1 MMRKTAC
8 ALALVLVMLAGSA
21 AAQEDAWQHRWFW
34 GAQGGLMRFQTTP
47 ATTTTIAW
55 QDAITVGGHWL
66 ITSTH
71 SALYAAF
78 DHVIFD
84 DNTSSAVPDASSST
98 GFREIQFTN
107 GRRIQALL
115 LVFPTDGFIQ
125 PYLGGGFGINQLTD
139 AFPTGG
145 RPAFNTDTEFE
156 NILRVVDETSTKA
169 FPIFSG
175 GLQVR
180 FGRLALFGQAQYMP
194 LGRDYLISSAQYV
207 GSVGLRYAVTSSREE
222 VTTRR

>member
-8 ALALVLVMLAGSA
+8 ALGLALVTLAGSA
-21 AAQEDAWQHRWFW
+21 TAQEDAWQHRWFW
-34 GAQGGLMRFQTTP
+34 GAQGGLMRFQTPT
-47 ATTTTIAW
+47 ASGW
-55 QDAITVGGHWL
+55 QDALTVGGHWL

-78 DHVIFD
+78 DHVIFED
-84 DNTSSAVPDASSST
+84 STNSAVIDASSAT
-98 GFREIQFTN
+98 GIRNIDFKN

-115 LVFPTDGFIQ
+115 YIFPTDGFIQ

-139 AFPTGG
+139 ASPVGT
-145 RPAFNTDTEFE
+145 FNTSQELE
-156 NILRVVDETSTKA
+156 NILRVIDETSTKA

-175 GLQVR
+175 GLQLR
-180 FGRLALFGQAQYMP
+180 FSRLAVFAQAQYMP
-194 LGRDYLISSAQYV
+194 LGRNYLISSAQYV
-207 GSVGLRYAVTSSREE
+207 GSVGLRYAVTGSREE

>member
-8 ALALVLVMLAGSA
+8 ALAFALVTVAGSA

-34 GAQGGLMRFQTTP
+34 GAQGGIMQFKTVSTTTP
-47 ATTTTIAW
+47 TSGW
-55 QDAITVGGHWL
+55 QNAITVGGHWL

-84 DNTSSAVPDASSST
+84 TTYAAVQESQSS
-98 GFREIQFTN
+98 FRDIQFTN

-115 LVFPTDGFIQ
+115 YIFPSGGFIQ
-125 PYLGGGFGINQLTD
+125 PYFGGGFGINQLTD
-139 AFPTGG
+139 AFPTGL
-145 RPAFNTDTEFE
+145 FNTPQEQE
-156 NILRVVDETSTKA
+156 NMLRIVDETSTKA

-175 GLQVR
+175 GLQLR
-180 FGRLALFGQAQYMP
+180 FSRLALFGQAQYMP
-194 LGRDYLISSAQYV
+194 MGRNYLITSAQYV
-207 GSVGLRYAVTSSREE
+207 GSVGFRYAVTGSRED

>member
-34 GAQGGLMRFQTTP
+34 GAQAGIMQFKTCCTTSG
-47 ATTTTIAW
+47 W

-78 DHVIFD
+78 DHVIFKD
-84 DNTSSAVPDASSST
+84 STSAAIFDASSPT
-98 GFREIQFTN
+98 QTRDIQFAN

-115 LVFPTDGFIQ
+115 FIFPTNGFIQ
-125 PYLGGGFGINQLTD
+125 PYLGGGFGIHQLTG
-139 AFPTGG
+139 ASPLGT
-145 RPAFNTDTEFE
+145 FNTEQEFE
-156 NILRVVDETSTKA
+156 NVLRVIDETSTKA

-175 GLQVR
+175 GLQLR

-194 LGRDYLISSAQYV
+194 LGRNYLISSAQYV
-207 GSVGLRYAVTSSREE
+207 GSVGFRYALTSSREE

>member
-8 ALALVLVMLAGSA
+8 ALALVLVTLAGSA
-21 AAQEDAWQHRWFW
+21 AAQEDAWQNRWFW
-34 GAQGGLMRFQTTP
+34 GAQGGLMRFQTPT
-47 ATTTTIAW
+47 ASGW
-55 QDAITVGGHWL
+55 QEAITVGGHWL
-66 ITSTH
+66 ITSSH

-78 DHVIFD
+78 DHVIFKD
-84 DNTSSAVPDASSST
+84 GTSSAVIDNSSPT
-98 GFREIQFTN
+98 RIRDIQFTN

-115 LVFPTDGFIQ
+115 YIFPTNGFIQ

-139 AFPTGG
+139 ASPVGSF
-145 RPAFNTDTEFE
+145 DTPQAFE
-156 NILRVVDETSTKA
+156 NILRVIDETSTKA

-175 GLQVR
+175 GLQLR

-194 LGRDYLISSAQYV
+194 LGRNYLISSAQYV
-207 GSVGLRYAVTSSREE
+207 GSVGLRYALTGAREE

>member
-34 GAQGGLMRFQTTP
+34 GAQGGLMRFQTPT
-47 ATTTTIAW
+47 ASEW

-78 DHVIFD
+78 DHVIFKD
-84 DNTSSAVPDASSST
+84 STSSAVVDPSSPT
-98 GFREIQFTN
+98 GIRNIEFTN

-115 LVFPTDGFIQ
+115 YVFPTDGFIQ

-145 RPAFNTDTEFE
+145 VTAFNTSQEYE
-156 NILRVVDETSTKA
+156 NILRVIDETSTKA

>member
-1 MMRKTAC
+1 MMRKTVC
-8 ALALVLVMLAGSA
+8 AFGLALVTLASVGQ
-21 AAQEDAWQHRWFW
+21 AQEDAWQHRWFW
-34 GAQGGLMRFQTTP
+34 GAQGGLMQFKTCCTS
-47 ATTTTIAW
+47 TGW

-78 DHVIFD
+78 DHVIFE
-84 DNTSSAVPDASSST
+84 DNTSAAIVDPST
-98 GFREIQFTN
+98 TTGIRDIEFTN

-115 LVFPTDGFIQ
+115 FIFPTNGFIQ
-125 PYLGGGFGINQLTD
+125 PYLGGGFGIHQLTD
-139 AFPTGG
+139 ASPLGT
-145 RPAFNTDTEFE
+145 FNTPQELE
-156 NILRVVDETSTKA
+156 NVLRTVDETSTKA

-175 GLQVR
+175 GLQLR

-194 LGRDYLISSAQYV
+194 LGRNYLISSAQYV
-207 GSVGLRYAVTSSREE
+207 GSVGFRYAVSASREE

>member
-1 MMRKTAC
+1 MMRKTVC
-8 ALALVLVMLAGSA
+8 TFALVLVTLASSA
-21 AAQEDAWQHRWFW
+21 AAQDDDWRHRWFW
-34 GAQGGLMRFQTTP
+34 GAQGGIMQFKTASVTTP
-47 ATTTTIAW
+47 TSGW
-55 QDAITVGGHWL
+55 QNAITVGGHWL

-84 DNTSSAVPDASSST
+84 TTFAAVQESQT
-98 GFREIQFTN
+98 TFRDIQFSS

-115 LVFPTDGFIQ
+115 YVFPSGGYIQ
-125 PYLGGGFGINQLTD
+125 PYFGGGFGINQLTD
-139 AFPTGG
+139 AFPTGV
-145 RPAFNTDTEFE
+145 FNTPQEQE
-156 NILRVVDETSTKA
+156 NMLRIVEETSTKA

-175 GLQVR
+175 GLQLR

-194 LGRDYLISSAQYV
+194 MGRNYLISSAQYV
-207 GSVGLRYAVTSSREE
+207 GSVGLRYSVTGSREE

>member
-34 GAQGGLMRFQTTP
+34 GAQGGLMQFQTPT
-47 ATTTTIAW
+47 ASGW

-78 DHVIFD
+78 DHVIFKD
-84 DNTSSAVPDASSST
+84 STKSAVIDASSPT
-98 GFREIQFTN
+98 GIRDIQFTN

-115 LVFPTDGFIQ
+115 YIFPTDGVIQ
-125 PYLGGGFGINQLTD
+125 PYLGGGFGIHQLTD
-139 AFPTGG
+139 ASPVGL
-145 RPAFNTDTEFE
+145 FNTPQEFE
-156 NILRVVDETSTKA
+156 NILRVIDETSTKA

-175 GLQVR
+175 GLQLR

-194 LGRDYLISSAQYV
+194 LGRNYLISSAQYV
-207 GSVGLRYAVTSSREE
+207 GSVGLRYAVTDSREE